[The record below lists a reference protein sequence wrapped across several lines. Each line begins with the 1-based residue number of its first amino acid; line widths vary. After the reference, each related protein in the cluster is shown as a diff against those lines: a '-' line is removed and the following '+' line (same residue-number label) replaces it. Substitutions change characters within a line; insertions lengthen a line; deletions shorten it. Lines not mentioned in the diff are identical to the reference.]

1 MHMILKTA
9 VEYIKILF
17 ALSPSSMLRSALS
30 KGGLDFGMFTKGV
43 CECKPFMLRLAQHER
58 LPLALYIRHTWQLVP
73 GLLLLT
79 LMTGCA
85 EWNSVPVVVDE
96 NFGRAY
102 HNMVKNQ
109 TLYPEH
115 GQNDDPSLSLDGQKA
130 EGIIKSYRSGTSK
143 KLESA
148 KEGVNVDI
156 KNGQ

>member
-1 MHMILKTA
+1 MSILNKSYTRQA
-9 VEYIKILF
+9 
-17 ALSPSSMLRSALS
+17 
-30 KGGLDFGMFTKGV
+30 
-43 CECKPFMLRLAQHER
+43 
-58 LPLALYIRHTWQLVP
+58 VP

-115 GQNDDPSLSLDGQKA
+115 GQNDDPTLSLDGQKA
-130 EGIIKSYRSGTSK
+130 QGIINAYRTGASK
-143 KLESA
+143 KLDKA
-148 KEGVNVDI
+148 KESVKFDI
-156 KNGQ
+156 QNGQ